1 MGELITFPS
10 NGGSCT
16 GYLTLPK
23 KSNGLGVIVIQEWWG
38 LVGHITDV
46 ADRFAQAGFTA
57 LAPDLYHGTK
67 TTEPD
72 DAMRLMMGLAMD
84 RASLDIAGAANEL
97 ASRINA
103 GSNSIGAVGFCLG
116 GSLALWSATLSP
128 SITATVGFYPGI
140 PWDRVMPQWQN
151 YQGKSAIIH
160 CSEHDGTSAAP
171 GIQMAV
177 NAIGSAGGKVTAY
190 DYPGTD
196 HAFFNSDRPEVFS
209 QKDADLAWTRTIDFF
224 NSELKPR

>member
-16 GYLTLPK
+16 GYLALPE

-84 RASLDIAGAANEL
+84 RASLDIAHRFRDALLLVGLQVLNLKAEFFAVKVEGAIQIRNGDPHVV
-97 ASRINA
+97 N
-103 GSNSIGAVGFCLG
+103 
-116 GSLALWSATLSP
+116 
-128 SITATVGFYPGI
+128 PG
-140 PWDRVMPQWQN
+140 N
-151 YQGKSAIIH
+151 
-160 CSEHDGTSAAP
+160 T
-171 GIQMAV
+171 
-177 NAIGSAGGKVTAY
+177 
-190 DYPGTD
+190 
-196 HAFFNSDRPEVFS
+196 
-209 QKDADLAWTRTIDFF
+209 
-224 NSELKPR
+224 